1 MKPPGPQPLD
11 AEAFAARLRA
21 VGSHYHDRHP
31 FHERMNAGLLSRED
45 LKTWAVNRYYYQ
57 RSIPLKDAAILSN
70 IPERDVRRRWIQ
82 RIVDHDGD
90 VSGTP
95 AGGIEAWLRL
105 CQAVGATRDETVSEK
120 LVLPGVR
127 FAVDAYL
134 TLARTRPWIEAV
146 ASSLTELFAP
156 ALMGKRLAAF
166 ETHYKWVDAEG
177 LAYFRSRLTQAK
189 NDSDY
194 ALPLV
199 MERAVTR
206 EQQEGCIE
214 ALERKCDILWVQ
226 LEAIE
231 ASCRSRAP
239 SATSSPAPPR

>member
-1 MKPPGPQPLD
+1 MKPTLAPPLD
-11 AEAFAARLRA
+11 QEAFAARLRG
-21 VGSHYHDRHP
+21 VGSHYHDKHP
-31 FHERMNAGLLSRED
+31 FHERMNAGRLSHED

-70 IPERDVRRRWIQ
+70 VPDLDVRRRWIQ

-90 VSGTP
+90 APGT
-95 AGGIEAWLRL
+95 GGIEAWLRL
-105 CQAVGATRDETVSEK
+105 CQAVGATRDETLSEK

-134 TLARTRPWIEAV
+134 TLARSRPWIEAV

-177 LAYFRSRLTQAK
+177 LAYFRARLTQAK

-194 ALPLV
+194 ALALV
-199 MERAVTR
+199 LERAVTR
-206 EQQEGCIE
+206 EQQEGCVE
-214 ALERKCDILWVQ
+214 ALERKCNILWVQ

-231 ASCRSRAP
+231 AACRERADA
-239 SATSSPAPPR
+239 SGG